1 MKTKIT
7 LFLAALF
14 CFSVTAQ
21 QIATFETGST
31 TVGTI
36 IGAAADQQ
44 TEFVLDAV
52 NPDKTGLNTSDKC
65 LYILSNQVYT
75 EDVSAES
82 IGRPQWNENVFSIV
96 FESPLAITDANRYLH
111 IMHNKES
118 ILNGTWLIF
127 AENGDSTFVEIGR
140 GTCPEAG
147 KWFDMMVDIK
157 AKMTTVRTIRVYLD
171 GNWGTDPV
179 ARFYPP
185 TKFYY
190 DDIVL
195 NSNSLPRAQ
204 FITRSNLLDF
214 ENSSETNQT
223 VTMTVQ
229 NAVYTTNLSY
239 TNPSST
245 LNTSL
250 SCAFFKGNTVK
261 PLWWHGFQ
269 FTFKSPV
276 DAGSNQY
283 LHIMMKKSLSETQNV
298 QVSLYNVGGTQTAAL
313 MNSPITTE
321 WVDYVLTIPST
332 HSVFTQMYIKFNA
345 ATMGTECFADEIY
358 IDSSSAP
365 RTTLTTAMNYAEKWG
380 YRLYSEYGK
389 IFFKTD
395 TEKEIN
401 IFNIAG
407 QKVFSQQTNNL
418 EWNAPV
424 KGVYIIRVNESVHK
438 LAVE

>member
-7 LFLAALF
+7 LILVFVM
-14 CFSVTAQ
+14 CYHVMAQ

-31 TVGTI
+31 TLGTI
-36 IGAAADQQ
+36 TGATADQQ
-44 TEFVLDAV
+44 TEFVVDAD

-82 IGRPQWNENVFSIV
+82 IGRPQWNENVFYIT
-96 FESPLAITDANRYLH
+96 FDTPLTIDAANRYLH
-111 IMHNKES
+111 ILHWKES
-118 ILNGTWLIF
+118 LLNSTWLVF
-127 AENGDSTFVEIGR
+127 AENGDDNYIEIGR
-140 GTCPEAG
+140 GNCPEAG
-147 KWFDMMVDIK
+147 KWFDMVVDFNGK
-157 AKMTTVRTIRVYLD
+157 LSTVKTIRVHLD
-171 GNWGTDPV
+171 GNWGTDPI

-185 TKFYY
+185 TEFYY

-195 NSNSLPRAQ
+195 NSNSLPRAE

-214 ENSSETNQT
+214 EDSSTTNQT
-223 VTMTVQ
+223 VTLTLQ
-229 NAVYTTNLSY
+229 NAAYTTNLEYS
-239 TNPSST
+239 NPSSS

-250 SCAFFKGNTVK
+250 SCAYFKGNTVL
-261 PLWWHGFQ
+261 PAWWHGLQ

-283 LHIMMKKSLSETQNV
+283 LHIMMKKDLTEAKNV
-298 QVSLYNVGGTQTAAL
+298 QVSLFNVGGTQSAAL
-313 MNSPITTE
+313 MNTPLTTE

-345 ATMGTECFADEIY
+345 ATMNTQCFADEIY
-358 IDSSSAP
+358 IDNNSAP
-365 RTTLTTAMNYAEKWG
+365 RTSLATALNKAEKLG
-380 YRLYSEYGK
+380 YRLYSEYGH
-389 IFFKTD
+389 IIFKTD

-407 QKVFSQQTNNL
+407 QKVLSQKTNDLN
-418 EWNAPV
+418 WNAPV
-424 KGVYIIRVNESVHK
+424 KSVYIIRVNESVHK
-438 LAVE
+438 LVVE

>member
-7 LFLAALF
+7 LFLAVLL
-14 CFSVTAQ
+14 CFSATAQ

-31 TVGTI
+31 TLGTI
-36 IGAAADQQ
+36 IGADMDQQ
-44 TEFVLDAV
+44 TEFVLDAD
-52 NPDKTGLNTSDKC
+52 NPSKTGLNTSNKC

-82 IGRPQWNENVFSIV
+82 IGRPQWNNNVFSIV
-96 FESPLAITDANRYLH
+96 FGTPLTITDANRYLH

-127 AENGDSTFVEIGR
+127 AENGDSAFVEIGR

-171 GNWGTDPV
+171 GNWGTDPL

-195 NSNSLPRAQ
+195 NANSLPRAQ
-204 FITRSNLLDF
+204 FISRSNLLDF
-214 ENSSETNQT
+214 EDSSETNST
-223 VTMTVQ
+223 VTLITQ
-229 NAVYTTNLSY
+229 NAAYTTNLAY
-239 TNPSST
+239 TNPSSSV
-245 LNTSL
+245 NNSL
-250 SCAFFKGNTVK
+250 SCAYFKGNTVK
-261 PLWWHGFQ
+261 PLWWHGLQ

-298 QVSLYNVGGTQTAAL
+298 QVSLYNVSGTQSAAL
-313 MNSPITTE
+313 MNTPLTTE
-321 WVDYVLTIPST
+321 WVDYVMLIPATHTI
-332 HSVFTQMYIKFNA
+332 FNQMYIKFNA
-345 ATMGTECFADEIY
+345 ATLGTECFADEIY

-365 RTTLTTAMNYAEKWG
+365 RTTLTTALNNAEKWG
-380 YRLYSEYGK
+380 YKLYSEYGK
-389 IFFKTD
+389 IILKTD
-395 TEKEIN
+395 SDKEIN

-407 QKVFSQQTNNL
+407 QKLLSKKTSDF
-418 EWNAPV
+418 EWSAPV
-424 KGVYIIRVNESVHK
+424 KSVYIVRINESVHK
-438 LAVE
+438 IAVE